1 MAKKSPAGTGAD
13 VTADSTNNNAP
24 DPVQKLKFLANV
36 AKDNDLS
43 RIELAGLVV
52 LANSQNSKTGIHWR
66 SFNSWA
72 EATGSSSRQAKRAI
86 SRLMAKGYVRLVR
99 PGTRDGKANVYSLGS
114 VTHDTTL
121 CDVVTPEVKASDIKG
136 RKVVSP
142 VSPLSMLSIRDT
154 SEDRKHRSTDGDA
167 MPSGPADAALGQRQP
182 VKVGQDMYPDFWAEY
197 PLRAGVANAER
208 IIGELIS
215 AGVAY
220 ADIVA
225 GAKRYAEY
233 CTVTKGRTSPAD
245 SWLQRESWR
254 DSWRVTPKKT
264 KAEEAEKPKTKV
276 YEIHG
281 SPWPG
286 QIENPNYQFEMAE
299 YEKAYEAYAKKYKN
313 QIEIDLTNNENWSR
327 LHNDL
332 IDHAKNCDIC
342 GKYLDGDKKDIND
355 YSDLCSTGK
364 AIQSKRESFYDE
376 EAQELEYLLED
387 ARPRR
392 PNCYIWPD
400 DV

>member
-1 MAKKSPAGTGAD
+1 MTKKSPAGTGARI
-13 VTADSTNNNAP
+13 TADSTNNTAP
-24 DPVQKLKFLANV
+24 GPVQKLDFLANV

-52 LANSQNSKTGIHWR
+52 LANSQNSKSGEHWR

-72 EATGSSSRQAKRAI
+72 EATGSSSRQVKRAI

-99 PGTRDGKANVYSLGS
+99 PGTRDGKANVYTLGS

-121 CDVVTPEVKASDIKG
+121 CEVVTPEVKGSDIEG
-136 RKVVSP
+136 QKVVSP
-142 VSPLSMLSIRDT
+142 MSPLSSLSIRVT
-154 SEDRKHRSTDGDA
+154 NEDRKNRSTDGDA

-182 VKVGQDMYPDFWAEY
+182 VKAGQDKYPGFWAAY

-208 IIGELIS
+208 IIGERIA

-233 CTVTKGRTSPAD
+233 CKATKQVRRSPAD

-254 DSWRVTPKKT
+254 DEWSAPPKKT
-264 KAEEAEKPKTKV
+264 KAEEAVKPSDIKKYNKERIIFEETYEKQLDRFYELEMV
-276 YEIHG
+276 YEDFNK
-281 SPWPG
+281 
-286 QIENPNYQFEMAE
+286 E
-299 YEKAYEAYAKKYKN
+299 
-313 QIEIDLTNNENWSR
+313 
-327 LHNDL
+327 L

-342 GKYLDGDKKDIND
+342 GKYLDVDQKHIND
-355 YSDLCSTGK
+355 LCNTGK
-364 AIQSKRESFYDE
+364 FLLSRRNKVNAIDG
-376 EAQELEYLLED
+376 ELAKLEQFMND
-387 ARPRR
+387 FRPR
-392 PNCYIWPD
+392 PPAGYID
-400 DV
+400 Y

>member
-1 MAKKSPAGTGAD
+1 MKKRTPAGTGAD
-13 VTADSTNNNAP
+13 VTADSTNNTAP
-24 DPVQKLKFLANV
+24 GPLQKLEFLANV

-52 LANSQNSKTGIHWR
+52 LANSQNSKTGEHWR

-72 EATGSSSRQAKRAI
+72 EATGSSSRQVKRAI
-86 SRLMAKGYVRLVR
+86 GRLMAKGYVRLVR
-99 PGTRDGKANVYSLGS
+99 PGTRGGLANVYTLGS
-114 VTHDTTL
+114 VTHDTTFY
-121 CDVVTPEVKASDIKG
+121 DVVTPEVKGSDIEG
-136 RKVVSP
+136 QKVVSP
-142 VSPLSMLSIRDT
+142 VPPLSSLSIRDT
-154 SEDRKHRSTDGDA
+154 IEDRKNRSTDGDA

-182 VKVGQDMYPDFWAEY
+182 VKAGQDMYPEFWAAY
-197 PLRAGVANAER
+197 SLRAGVANAER
-208 IIGELIS
+208 IIGERIA

-233 CTVTKGRTSPAD
+233 CRATKQVRRSPAD
-245 SWLQRESWR
+245 KWLERESWR
-254 DSWRVTPKKT
+254 DEWTTPPKKIKT
-264 KAEEAEKPKTKV
+264 QETKTKV

-299 YEKAYEAYAKKYKN
+299 YEKAYEAYEKKYKKK
-313 QIEIDLTNNENWSR
+313 IEIVDTNNENWGR
-327 LHNDL
+327 LEDDL

-342 GKYLDGDKKDIND
+342 GRYLDEDKKYIND
-355 YSDLCSTGK
+355 GLDLCNTGK
-364 AIQSKRESFYDE
+364 AIQSKRDSFNDE
-376 EAQELEYLLED
+376 EAQKLEDLLED